1 MLKTYD
7 ITRRKSRPTKK
18 SKIMLTPTT
27 EKLDPV
33 ASIPIE
39 HCVTKLVQSN
49 CVLVVF
55 SGAGNFIWS
64 VPQLP
69 FDLSIYDVLK

>member
-7 ITRRKSRPTKK
+7 MTRRKSRPTKK
-18 SKIMLTPTT
+18 SKIMSTPTT

-39 HCVTKLVQSN
+39 QKS
-49 CVLVVF
+49 
-55 SGAGNFIWS
+55 
-64 VPQLP
+64 
-69 FDLSIYDVLK
+69 DLKN

>member
-7 ITRRKSRPTKK
+7 ITRRKSRSTKK

-33 ASIPIE
+33 ASFPIE
-39 HCVTKLVQSN
+39 HKSDPKN
-49 CVLVVF
+49 
-55 SGAGNFIWS
+55 
-64 VPQLP
+64 
-69 FDLSIYDVLK
+69 

>member
-39 HCVTKLVQSN
+39 QK
-49 CVLVVF
+49 
-55 SGAGNFIWS
+55 SGPKTDGTIN
-64 VPQLP
+64 
-69 FDLSIYDVLK
+69 

>member
-27 EKLDPV
+27 GKLDPIT
-33 ASIPIE
+33 SIPIE
-39 HCVTKLVQSN
+39 QKSDPKTKPELLYVKCYDEQINSK
-49 CVLVVF
+49 LF
-55 SGAGNFIWS
+55 STS
-64 VPQLP
+64 
-69 FDLSIYDVLK
+69 